1 MMYALDIQTVSD
13 KMIACKEIRPMLIA
27 CPRMDDSLGLNAYE
41 SYFFDEVV
49 PLVERLYHTGTRHI
63 GGFSAGGYNALR
75 YALLHPELFA
85 CVGGHMP
92 SIDDR
97 MEDEGKF
104 YQGCARLSPILENKY
119 ARVQNHLNKGHHDMM
134 YIKANLEYYLK
145 FYSQRWRQ
153 AMNAVLYIHGQG
165 GSAAESKH
173 YRATQ

>member
-1 MMYALDIQTVSD
+1 M
-13 KMIACKEIRPMLIA
+13 
-27 CPRMDDSLGLNAYE
+27 
-41 SYFFDEVV
+41 
-49 PLVERLYHTGTRHI
+49 ERLYHTGTRHI

-97 MEDEGKF
+97 MEDEYLHYFGIQAKWRASNPLFLAETCNLPSTIEFYLDCGDEDEGKF
-104 YQGCARLSPILENKY
+104 YRGCARLSQILENKY

-145 FYSQRWRQ
+145 FYSQSVVKQ
-153 AMNAVLYIHGQG
+153 
-165 GSAAESKH
+165 
-173 YRATQ
+173 